1 MKVIYSHTLKF
12 GKNLQPLQFV
22 FIKQTPQSMA
32 DITCMWNVVRHVD
45 GFVRALKSGL
55 QVVAVKHSTSGKKKA
70 ALNHNHPGT

>member
-45 GFVRALKSGL
+45 GFSWVLKSRLDGFSVKDAFPRFQTL
-55 QVVAVKHSTSGKKKA
+55 Q
-70 ALNHNHPGT
+70 LEL